1 MKLVLL
7 KVLLLFVP
15 QALTEAFLDHLWKVL
30 QNPSQPAV
38 LRQAAAGYIGSFLA
52 RAKFVPVL

>member
-1 MKLVLL
+1 MIFLCCLS
-7 KVLLLFVP
+7 

-38 LRQAAAGYIGSFLA
+38 LRQSAAGYMGSFLA
-52 RAKFVPVL
+52 RAKFVPVV